1 VQVGSQAVLF
11 FFAAQRI
18 AFESFGIFP
27 YRRASSP
34 LCATAIEIVSA
45 WTSRPTMRILGVR
58 PLRFERG
65 SAPVNLPLCGETRAT
80 AIRAWP
86 LQCDSPMKSIPSLL
100 LAACSCLALQAQ
112 PAVLFADRS
121 VPPIS
126 FAASEIRRAM
136 AAQGASLAEPAM
148 ENLAADK
155 SALRFVIAGGPGESQ
170 RLAQTLGVAPL
181 KATTPQAY
189 SIRRQTRNGSTT
201 IAVLGADSAG
211 AMYGGLDVAEAIRLG
226 RLRPGAAAAI
236 ADSDHTPHVE
246 RRGIKFNIPLDV
258 RTPSYSDNSDSAQ
271 LNIPEMWSLDF
282 WHEFIDDMARHRYNV
297 LSLWNLHPFPSIV
310 KVPEYPD
317 VALDDVQR
325 SLVPFDDT
333 FTLSGSDMLRP
344 AQLAKVETVR
354 KMPIDAK
361 IAFWRAVME
370 YARDRGVEVYWFTWN
385 IFTFGAEGKYGIT
398 PDQDNQKT
406 IDYFRASVRE
416 TILTYPLLAGIG
428 ITAGEQ
434 MKDRKDDFSKE
445 KWLWKT
451 YGQGIMDARKL
462 QPGRSVRLIHRYH
475 MTGQDE
481 IMEAFKDYPDPF
493 ELSFKYAIAHMYS
506 IPNPSFLKPALPH
519 ITAEHRTWLTVRDD
533 DVYSFRWGNP
543 EYARAFIRN
552 MPPKDKMAGFYMG
565 PDGNIWGRESLSTE
579 PEKPRELVID
589 KRWYSF
595 MLWGRLSYEP
605 DLPDTLF
612 EQTIAARFPQVP
624 AAKMMQAWAAAS
636 MVFPQITRFF
646 WGDIDLRWFPE
657 ACLSHPRSAKGF
669 YTVQH
674 FVEGQTMPGAGVLDI
689 VEWRQGKLAGRAPDG
704 VTPLEIA
711 DTLARN
717 AAQAL
722 SLVAELRRIR
732 SDSKEL
738 RLTLGDMEAMA
749 HLGNYYAAKIRGA
762 AELSLF
768 DRSAKAEQRES
779 AVQHLRIAL
788 DHWKRYASVYRQ
800 QYRQPQLYNRVGVV
814 DIPALTAKV
823 EQDISIAQ
831 LWAPGTVPDTARE
844 RKADVPFRK

>member
-1 VQVGSQAVLF
+1 V
-11 FFAAQRI
+11 
-18 AFESFGIFP
+18 
-27 YRRASSP
+27 
-34 LCATAIEIVSA
+34 
-45 WTSRPTMRILGVR
+45 
-58 PLRFERG
+58 
-65 SAPVNLPLCGETRAT
+65 
-80 AIRAWP
+80 
-86 LQCDSPMKSIPSLL
+86 
-100 LAACSCLALQAQ
+100 LQAQ
-112 PAVLFADRS
+112 PAALFSDRG
-121 VPPIS
+121 VPQIS
-126 FAASEIRRAM
+126 FAASEIRRAL
-136 AAQGASLAEPAM
+136 AAQGASLAETGM
-148 ENLAADK
+148 ENLAANQ
-155 SALRFVIAGGPGESQ
+155 SPLRFVIAGSPGESQ
-170 RLAQTLGVAPL
+170 RLAQALGVAPP
-181 KATTPQAY
+181 KASSPQTY
-189 SIRRQTRNGSTT
+189 SIRRQSRNGSTT
-201 IAVLGADSAG
+201 VVVMGADAAG
-211 AMYGGLDVAEAIRLG
+211 AMYGGLDLAEAIRLG
-226 RLRPGAAAAI
+226 NLRPGAATVI
-236 ADSDHTPHVE
+236 ADSDHAPHIE

-258 RTPSYSDNSDSAQ
+258 RTPSYSDNSGSAQ
-271 LNIPEMWSLDF
+271 QNIPEMWSLDF

-310 KVPEYPD
+310 KVPEYPE

-333 FTLSGSDMLRP
+333 FSLSGNDMLRP
-344 AQLAKVETVR
+344 AQLARVETVR
-354 KMPIDAK
+354 KLSIGAK
-361 IAFWRAVME
+361 IAFWREVME
-370 YARDRGVEVYWFTWN
+370 YARGRGVDVYWFTWN

-398 PDQDNQKT
+398 SDQNNQKT

-428 ITAGEQ
+428 ITAGEHMQ
-434 MKDRKDDFSKE
+434 VRKDEFSKE

-451 YGQGIMDARKL
+451 YGQGILDARKL

-475 MTGQDE
+475 QTGQDE
-481 IMEAFKDYPDPF
+481 IMQEFKDYPDPF

-519 ITAEHRTWLTVRDD
+519 ITAGHRTWLTVRDD
-533 DVYSFRWGNP
+533 DIYSFRWGNP
-543 EYARAFIRN
+543 EFARAFIRH

-579 PEKPRELVID
+579 PDTPRELVIA

-605 DLPDTLF
+605 DIPDALF

-624 AAKMMQAWAAAS
+624 AGKMMQAWAAAS

-657 ACLSHPRSAKGF
+657 ACLSHPRSAQGF
-669 YTVQH
+669 YTVKH
-674 FVEGQTMPGAGVLDI
+674 FVEGKTMPGAGVLSI
-689 VEWRQGKLAGRAPDG
+689 VEWRQRELAGREMG
-704 VTPLEIA
+704 GETPLEIA
-711 DTLARN
+711 ATLTQN
-717 AAQAL
+717 ATQAL
-722 SLVAELRRIR
+722 NLVTELRRVR

-749 HLGNYYAAKIRGA
+749 HLGNYYAAKIRAA

-768 DRSAKAEQRES
+768 DRSSKVEQREA
-779 AVQHLRIAL
+779 AVQQLRIAL

-800 QYRQPQLYNRVGVV
+800 QYHQPQLYNRVGVV

-831 LWAPGTVPDTARE
+831 LWAPGTVPDAARI
-844 RKADVPFRK
+844 RNDDVPFRK